1 MKKLNSIL
9 CILFFVSVMNAQVTY
24 TLSPTNTVNL
34 TLPLNQSTGS
44 KIYQVNTSSSKIL
57 LKWERVFVNLPVG
70 WTYTSCDNSFC
81 YGGVPV
87 GPNVMD
93 SVSIGGQGFVGVDI
107 DPANISGVGIV
118 KIYVYQ
124 DGYYSQGDTLT
135 WNIST
140 TAVGVEEISE
150 SSGISIYP
158 NPTNNLLN
166 IKITNKFKQK
176 VQSIYFIDALGRKV
190 KEVELFNESTTIDI
204 SDLNSG
210 CYNLVIKTPDEQLLK
225 KIVKSN

>member
-1 MKKLNSIL
+1 MKKLNSIFY
-9 CILFFVSVMNAQVTY
+9 ILFFVSAIQAQVTY

-44 KIYQVNTSSSKIL
+44 KIYQVNTGSSKIL

-81 YGGVPV
+81 YGGIPV
-87 GPNVMD
+87 GPNAMD

-140 TAVGVEEISE
+140 TAVGINEYTDSDLISV
-150 SSGISIYP
+150 YP
-158 NPTNNLLN
+158 NPAIDIVHML
-166 IKITNKFKQK
+166 FK
-176 VQSIYFIDALGRKV
+176 
-190 KEVELFNESTTIDI
+190 KEYNESKVRIID
-204 SDLNSG
+204 LMG
-210 CYNLVIKTPDEQLLK
+210 CKVMEEEITGLINAIDVSKLTAGKYFLIIENKEQLINK
-225 KIVKSN
+225 RFIKQ

>member
-1 MKKLNSIL
+1 MKKLNSIFY
-9 CILFFVSVMNAQVTY
+9 ILFFVSAIQAQVTY

-44 KIYQVNTSSSKIL
+44 KIYQVNTGSSKIL

-87 GPNVMD
+87 GPNAMD
-93 SVSIGGQGFVGVDI
+93 SVSIGGQGFLGVDV
-107 DPANISGVGIV
+107 DPGNISGVGIV

-140 TAVGVEEISE
+140 TAVGINEYTNSDL
-150 SSGISIYP
+150 ISIYP
-158 NPTNNLLN
+158 NPANDLVN
-166 IKITNKFKQK
+166 ILFKKEYNDSK
-176 VQSIYFIDALGRKV
+176 VRIIDLIGHKV
-190 KEVELFNESTTIDI
+190 MEEEISGLFKAIDI
-204 SDLNSG
+204 SWLSKGNYFLIIENKEHLISKRF
-210 CYNLVIKTPDEQLLK
+210 IKQ
-225 KIVKSN
+225 

>member
-9 CILFFVSVMNAQVTY
+9 CILLFVSAIQAQVTY

-44 KIYQVNTSSSKIL
+44 KIYQVNTGSSKIL

-87 GPNVMD
+87 GPNTMD
-93 SVSIGGQGFVGVDI
+93 SVSVGGQGFVGVDV

-140 TAVGVEEISE
+140 TAVGINEYTDNDLVSMYPNPANDVVYILFKKEYNDSKVQIIDFMGRKVMEEEIS
-150 SSGISIYP
+150 G
-158 NPTNNLLN
+158 
-166 IKITNKFKQK
+166 
-176 VQSIYFIDALGRKV
+176 
-190 KEVELFNESTTIDI
+190 LFNAIDI
-204 SDLNSG
+204 SRLSKGNYFLIIENKEYLISKR
-210 CYNLVIKTPDEQLLK
+210 LIKQ
-225 KIVKSN
+225 

>member
-1 MKKLNSIL
+1 MKKLNSFL
-9 CILFFVSVMNAQVTY
+9 FILFFVSAIQAQVTY

-44 KIYQVNTSSSKIL
+44 KIYQVNTGNSKIL
-57 LKWERVFVNLPVG
+57 LKWERVFVNLPLG

-87 GPNVMD
+87 GPNTMD
-93 SVSIGGQGFVGVDI
+93 SVSVGGQGFVGVDI

-150 SSGISIYP
+150 SSGINIYP
-158 NPTNNLLN
+158 NPTSDFLHIDLDANKVISSAYLTDN
-166 IKITNKFKQK
+166 IGRLIR
-176 VQSIYFIDALGRKV
+176 SI
-190 KEVELFNESTTIDI
+190 EVSETTSSIDI
-204 SDLNSG
+204 SDLKIG
-210 CYNLVIKTPDEQLLK
+210 YYNLVLETKKGILFK
-225 KIVKSN
+225 KILKTN

>member
-44 KIYQVNTSSSKIL
+44 KIYQVNTGSSKIL

-93 SVSIGGQGFVGVDI
+93 SVSVGGQGFVGVDI

-140 TAVGVEEISE
+140 TAVGINEYTDSDLISMYTNPANDVVNILFKKEYNSSTVRIIDFMGRKIMEEEI
-150 SSGISIYP
+150 
-158 NPTNNLLN
+158 T
-166 IKITNKFKQK
+166 
-176 VQSIYFIDALGRKV
+176 
-190 KEVELFNESTTIDI
+190 ELFNTIDVSRLSKGNYFLIIENKEHLI
-204 SDLNSG
+204 SKRF
-210 CYNLVIKTPDEQLLK
+210 IKQ
-225 KIVKSN
+225 

>member
-24 TLSPTNTVNL
+24 TLSPTDTVNL

-44 KIYQVNTSSSKIL
+44 KIYQVNTGSSKIL

-81 YGGVPV
+81 YGGVPL
-87 GPNVMD
+87 GPNTMD

-158 NPTNNLLN
+158 NPTSDLLHIDFDAAKAISSAYLTDNIGRLIRVIEISETTNLINISNLN
-166 IKITNKFKQK
+166 IG
-176 VQSIYFIDALGRKV
+176 Y
-190 KEVELFNESTTIDI
+190 
-204 SDLNSG
+204 
-210 CYNLVIKTPDEQLLK
+210 YNLVLETNNGILLK
-225 KIVKSN
+225 KILKTN

>member
-9 CILFFVSVMNAQVTY
+9 CILLFVSAIQAQVTY

-44 KIYQVNTSSSKIL
+44 KIYQVNTGSSKIL

-87 GPNVMD
+87 GPNTMD
-93 SVSIGGQGFVGVDI
+93 SVSIGGQGFVGVDV

-140 TAVGVEEISE
+140 TAVGINEINA
-150 SSGISIYP
+150 SSSIKIFP
-158 NPTNNLLN
+158 NPVSNLLN
-166 IKITNKFKQK
+166 VTFENNQEIISTY
-176 VQSIYFIDALGRKV
+176 IIDALGNKIKTV
-190 KEVELFNESTTIDI
+190 KLFNTNNTIDF
-204 SDLNSG
+204 SDLTAG
-210 CYNLVIKTPDEQLLK
+210 YYNLIIETSSEVLNKRLIKT
-225 KIVKSN
+225 N